1 MEFEGLIKSHVQRM
15 KILKNDILMEEATQL

>member
-1 MEFEGLIKSHVQRM
+1 MEFEGLIKSHVQRI

>member
-1 MEFEGLIKSHVQRM
+1 MELEGIIKSHVQRI

>member
-15 KILKNDILMEEATQL
+15 KILKNDILMEETTQL

>member
-1 MEFEGLIKSHVQRM
+1 MEFEGIIKSHVQRI